1 MKIHPTAQERTA
13 MTGLNEDGNRETENQ
28 GDGEKQTH
36 HSSLTPGGPLP
47 EFRRV

>member
-1 MKIHPTAQERTA
+1 
-13 MTGLNEDGNRETENQ
+13 MTGLNEDGNREMENQ
-28 GDGEKQTH
+28 GDREKQTH